1 MEQIAKMRLVTPQRT
16 PRLRFPEF
24 SRNWEKKKLG
34 EVLIDLYNGQTP
46 SRSRLDFW
54 NGNINWLSSGELNR
68 GVICK
73 TAEKIT
79 KAGQQDAHLRI
90 IPAGTFV
97 IAITGLE
104 AAGTRGNCAILGLDT
119 TVNQSCMALFPDDKK
134 LNVTFLF
141 KWYEKVGERYGIIYT
156 QGTKQQSYNANIIK
170 KMEIFLPSLP
180 EQEKIADFFTA
191 LDEKI
196 NAKEKEIEEV
206 KTLKKG
212 FLQQLFP
219 QEGETVPRLRFTG
232 FSGAWEKKKLGEIAK
247 IIGGGTPKTNV
258 KEYWNGNINWY
269 SPVEIGNSIYVS
281 NSQRKITKEGLKNS
295 SATILPANK
304 TILFTSRAG
313 IGSMAILK
321 TPGAT
326 NQGFQSIVVNDD
338 IAPYF
343 IYSAGDIIKRKAKKV
358 ASGSTFLEISHKN
371 MEELEIYIPSLPEQE
386 KIADFFSTMDEKIEA
401 MKQQRDALKAMKKGF
416 LQQMFI

>member
-1 MEQIAKMRLVTPQRT
+1 MEQNAKMKLVTPQRT

-24 SRNWEKKKLG
+24 SGNWEKKKLG

-134 LNVTFLF
+134 LNVKFLF

-170 KMEIFLPSLP
+170 KWKSFYLPSPSRKRLP
-180 EQEKIADFFTA
+180 ISLRPSMK
-191 LDEKI
+191 
-196 NAKEKEIEEV
+196 
-206 KTLKKG
+206 
-212 FLQQLFP
+212 
-219 QEGETVPRLRFTG
+219 RLR
-232 FSGAWEKKKLGEIAK
+232 
-247 IIGGGTPKTNV
+247 P
-258 KEYWNGNINWY
+258 
-269 SPVEIGNSIYVS
+269 
-281 NSQRKITKEGLKNS
+281 R
-295 SATILPANK
+295 
-304 TILFTSRAG
+304 
-313 IGSMAILK
+313 
-321 TPGAT
+321 
-326 NQGFQSIVVNDD
+326 
-338 IAPYF
+338 
-343 IYSAGDIIKRKAKKV
+343 KRKSK
-358 ASGSTFLEISHKN
+358 
-371 MEELEIYIPSLPEQE
+371 
-386 KIADFFSTMDEKIEA
+386 
-401 MKQQRDALKAMKKGF
+401 R
-416 LQQMFI
+416 

>member
-1 MEQIAKMRLVTPQRT
+1 MEQKAKMRLVTPQRT
-16 PRLRFPEF
+16 PRIRFPEF

-134 LNVTFLF
+134 LNVKFLF

-191 LDEKI
+191 IDEKI
-196 NAKEKEIEEV
+196 DAKEKEIEEV

-219 QEGETVPRLRFTG
+219 QEGETVPRLRFPG
-232 FSGAWEKKKLGEIAK
+232 FSGVWEKKKMGEI
-247 IIGGGTPKTNV
+247 V
-258 KEYWNGNINWY
+258 
-269 SPVEIGNSIYVS
+269 
-281 NSQRKITKEGLKNS
+281 QRKSKKGISDFQTPSVEYEDINAKEGTLNKN
-295 SATILPANK
+295 IYNK
-304 TILFTSRAG
+304 MTGKEGILFD
-313 IGSMAILK
+313 K
-321 TPGAT
+321 
-326 NQGFQSIVVNDD
+326 DD
-338 IAPYF
+338 IVYGKLRPYLGNWINPTF
-343 IYSAGDIIKRKAKKV
+343 TGVAVGDFWVLKPKAKLAKGFV
-358 ASGSTFLEISHKN
+358 YYLIQGTKFQKIANQSTGTKMPRADWKLIANTIFAV
-371 MEELEIYIPSLPEQE
+371 PSLPEQE
-386 KIADFFSTMDEKIEA
+386 KIADFFSALDEKIEA
-401 MKQQRDALKAMKKGF
+401 MEKQRDALKAMKKGF